1 MKTYLSSLVALP
13 LLLLAAALPCRA
25 ERPRESIGLYPIAL
39 PSGHEGVGARLAAE
53 LHDGASALPGV
64 RAFELIP
71 KGACEPDEGG
81 CLADAARS
89 AKVDA
94 VVSAQVSS
102 TETGYRYQVRAFAVR
117 GGELRGEEQGE
128 VVGGP
133 LDLGGALEHGV
144 CTALGAAPC
153 NGSLWVGLVPGEGID
168 GNVVVDGVDRG
179 SLPLARP
186 LSLPVG
192 RHLVQAG
199 GAERRVRISYGREA
213 RLLSTSRGGQPSL
226 LAEGESA
233 VPAQSVLA
241 EEAAPAAGTALPRT
255 LIARILLG
263 SGAALLATGAGL
275 QLYSAAHGSAQPA
288 SPAGPD
294 RLGPSRGAASTAAL
308 LLAATGIGTLAVG
321 GILVAATPGGL
332 SAVGRF

>member
-1 MKTYLSSLVALP
+1 MKTHLSSLLALP
-13 LLLLAAALPCRA
+13 LLLLAAAPPCRA
-25 ERPRESIGLYPIAL
+25 ERLKEAIGLYPIAL

-64 RAFELIP
+64 RTFELMP
-71 KGACEPDEGG
+71 NGACEPDEDG

-94 VVSAQVSS
+94 VVSAQVST
-102 TETGYRYQVRAFAVR
+102 TETGYRYRVRAFAAR
-117 GGELRGEEQGE
+117 GGQLRGEEQGE

-133 LDLGGALEHGV
+133 LDLAGALEHGV

-153 NGSLWVGLVPGEGID
+153 NGSLWVGLVPGEGTD

-199 GAERRVRISYGREA
+199 SAERRVRLSYGREA
-213 RLLSTSRGGQPSL
+213 RLLSTSRGGRPSL

-241 EEAAPAAGTALPRT
+241 EEAAPAAGTAQPRA
-255 LIARILLG
+255 LVARLLLG
-263 SGAALLATGAGL
+263 SGAALLAVGAGL
-275 QLYSAAHGSAQPA
+275 QLYSATHGSAQSA
-288 SPAGPD
+288 SPNGV
-294 RLGPSRGAASTAAL
+294 STAAL
-308 LLAATGIGTLAVG
+308 LLAATGVGALAVG